1 MTYLIMQ
8 MLLCLLIAAAIGA
21 ILGWLLRSWLGG
33 DSAASKT
40 LIADL
45 QAKLGLADKATADA
59 KAKFADVN
67 GKLGLLEADAGK
79 LRGELGDWKLKFEN
93 ADKDAQHQRSQFL
106 NLQGSMA
113 SAKTDWETKI
123 ASLMSDNKQAL
134 GFAQTNANNQIAS
147 NDTQWRLKLEK
158 AEAATLDMRRQWEIA
173 DAEIAR
179 LKGLISADQKSD
191 AAVAQRHSDAEA
203 AWNKRRAELEAE
215 IARLK
220 DAASTDAKSDA
231 AIAQRHADAEAAW
244 KRRQGELEADIARL
258 KAAASADAKSD
269 EAMVLRFNN
278 AEADWKSRLAASEK
292 QIGALSDDLGRYR
305 SRISSLE
312 GDLGA
317 CGTARASLQSELDRL
332 RAEMAA
338 GPAPSAAPLGFAAA
352 GAAAAAAVTAAPAAP
367 REPDDLKD
375 VVGIGPVLERQLNA
389 AGVMTFRDLARL
401 TPQGVL
407 DLADKLEH
415 VFGDRITRERWV
427 EQAAD
432 LHRKKYGTEP

>member
-8 MLLCLLIAAAIGA
+8 ILVCLLIAAAIGA

-45 QAKLGLADKATADA
+45 QAKLGLAEKGTADA

-67 GKLGLLEADAGK
+67 GKLGLLEADASK

-93 ADKDAQHQRSQFL
+93 ADKDAQTQRSQFL
-106 NLQGSMA
+106 NLQGTMQA
-113 SAKTDWETKI
+113 AKTDWESKI
-123 ASLMSDNKQAL
+123 AALTADHKQSL
-134 GFAQTNANNQIAS
+134 GFMETQTLGRINTTE
-147 NDTQWRLKLEK
+147 TQWRERLAK
-158 AEAATLDMRRQWEIA
+158 AEAATLDMQRQWETSE
-173 DAEIAR
+173 AEITR
-179 LKGLISADQKSD
+179 LKGLISADAKSD
-191 AAVAQRHSDAEA
+191 AAVAQRHSEAEA
-203 AWNKRRAELEAE
+203 AWSKRRSEL
-215 IARLK
+215 
-220 DAASTDAKSDA
+220 
-231 AIAQRHADAEAAW
+231 DAE
-244 KRRQGELEADIARL
+244 IARL
-258 KAAASADAKSD
+258 KAAAEQDSKSD
-269 EAMVLRFNN
+269 QAMVLRFNT
-278 AEADWKSRLAASEK
+278 AEADWKARLAASEK

-305 SRISSLE
+305 GRISSLE
-312 GDLGA
+312 SDLGA
-317 CGTARASLQSELDRL
+317 CGTARASLQTELDRL
-332 RAEMAA
+332 RAELAA
-338 GPAPSAAPLGFAAA
+338 RPTASATPMGFAAA
-352 GAAAAAAVTAAPAAP
+352 GAAAAAVVAAAAPAAP

-389 AGVMTFRDLARL
+389 AGIMTFRDLARL

-427 EQAAD
+427 EQSAD